1 MNTPRFTSCL
11 SAAAA
16 LLFAASVQAGEIS
29 MDAGG
34 LFANSGARNPDA
46 GSNRDCSPAPRSMAN
61 DSERSSTARHSPT
74 ASAAIA
80 DSVAAD
86 DGNGVADNATSTG
99 SSQADST
106 ISVPIKARG
115 NRWQSLVPGAIK

>member
-16 LLFAASVQAGEIS
+16 LLFAASVQAGELS

-34 LFANSGARNPDA
+34 MFANSGARTSDA
-46 GSNRDCSPAPRSMAN
+46 GSNRDCASAPKSIAD
-61 DSERSSTARHSPT
+61 DSERSPARHVPT

-80 DSVAAD
+80 DSVSAD
-86 DGNGVADNATSTG
+86 DDTGVAGNATSTG
-99 SSQADST
+99 SSPADSP